1 MHRREWRFSMEKD
14 TRGQSGEEIGANEK
28 EMIDRRGFLSGLKKW
43 SKIVIGGALLGSGLL
58 NAGAE
63 KEAAAGA
70 WANRAGGGGRAWANR
85 AGGGGAAVVK
95 PGGGAAVVKPG
106 GGAAWANRAGGGG
119 AWANRGAAWANRGTA
134 WVNRF

>member
-63 KEAAAGA
+63 KEAEAGA

-85 AGGGGAAVVK
+85 AG
-95 PGGGAAVVKPG
+95 GGGAAVVKPG

>member
-1 MHRREWRFSMEKD
+1 MEKD
-14 TRGQSGEEIGANEK
+14 NRGQSGEEIGANEK
-28 EMIDRRGFLSGLKKW
+28 EIMDRRGFLIGLKKW

-63 KEAAAGA
+63 KEAEAAG
-70 WANRAGGGGRAWANR
+70 WANRAGGGAAWANR
-85 AGGGGAAVVK
+85 AGGGAAVVK

-106 GGAAWANRAGGGG
+106 GSAAAWANRAGGGV
-119 AWANRGAAWANRGTA
+119 WANRGAAWANRGVA